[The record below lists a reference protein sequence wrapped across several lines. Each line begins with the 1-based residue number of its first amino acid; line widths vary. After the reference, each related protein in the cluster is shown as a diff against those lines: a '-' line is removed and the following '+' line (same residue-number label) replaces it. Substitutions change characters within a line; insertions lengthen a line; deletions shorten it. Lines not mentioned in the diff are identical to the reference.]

1 MIIAMYENVIISIFL
16 LVSIQFMIIS
26 IAPSGYL
33 QNSTS
38 SNEGI
43 TAKVFDTNLKVK
55 LYSTG
60 LEAPT
65 SMSFLGSDDILVLE
79 EYKGTIERIIN
90 GSLMDKPLLDVS
102 VATAGE
108 RGMLGIA
115 SAQGDGNKT
124 DLRYIFLYYTEAA
137 EEAKDNCS
145 TPNRCEKG
153 RGEPLGYRLYRYE
166 LLNDNITNPKLLLDL
181 PPPTTSVHNGGPV
194 LIGPDDAVYVIIG
207 DGDSCL
213 EDNCVNGTIINS
225 QATNFQDGIPPIGR
239 GGILRVTQDGGVV
252 DQGILGE
259 THPIDKYFAYG
270 IRNSFGMDFDPVTKN
285 LWDTENG
292 PAFGDEINLVEPG
305 FNSGWAKVQGFWPVA
320 QSELG
325 RLSGGYNG
333 TERMLSAPS
342 ELVKFDGR
350 GNYSAPKFVW
360 NMTVAPTAIKFLDS
374 DKLGKEYQN
383 DMFVGNANSG
393 TIYHFSLTEDRTA
406 LDLSGPLVDKTAN
419 NWEELKDIKFGT
431 GFGVI
436 TDIDVGPDGFLYI
449 LSRDKG
455 SIYQIYPNGIK

>member
-1 MIIAMYENVIISIFL
+1 M
-16 LVSIQFMIIS
+16 
-26 IAPSGYL
+26 
-33 QNSTS
+33 
-38 SNEGI
+38 
-43 TAKVFDTNLKVK
+43 
-55 LYSTG
+55 
-60 LEAPT
+60 
-65 SMSFLGSDDILVLE
+65 
-79 EYKGTIERIIN
+79 
-90 GSLMDKPLLDVS
+90 
-102 VATAGE
+102 
-108 RGMLGIA
+108 
-115 SAQGDGNKT
+115 
-124 DLRYIFLYYTEAA
+124 
-137 EEAKDNCS
+137 
-145 TPNRCEKG
+145 
-153 RGEPLGYRLYRYE
+153 
-166 LLNDNITNPKLLLDL
+166 
-181 PPPTTSVHNGGPV
+181 
-194 LIGPDDAVYVIIG
+194 IIG

-320 QSELG
+320 QSEMG
-325 RLSGGYNG
+325 RLSPGGYNG
-333 TERMLSAPS
+333 TERILSAPP

-360 NMTVAPTAIKFLDS
+360 NVTVAPTAIKFLDS

-383 DMFVGNANSG
+383 DMFVGNANTG

-419 NWEELKDIKFGT
+419 NWEELKDIEFGT
-431 GFGVI
+431 GFGEI
-436 TDIDVGPDGFLYI
+436 TDIDVGPDGYLYI